1 MKILVTGASGFLGKT
16 LCPALR
22 ARGWEVFETHSR
34 DADLT
39 RFGSL
44 DKYNL
49 IHFDRI
55 YHLAAW
61 TQAGDF
67 CLYHPGEQ
75 WIINQKIN
83 THVLSWRHEWQ
94 PQAKLISMGTSC
106 SYEEGRELSEENYLR
121 GSPIQELYTY
131 GMCKRMLHI
140 GQMSLAKQFGYKYLT
155 VVPAT
160 LYGPGHHTD
169 GRQMHF
175 IFDLI
180 RKIMLYKHRGE
191 TVTLWGDGNQRREL
205 VFVSDFVDTLIALDE
220 RVENDLYNVGAG
232 EDHTIRE
239 FAEMICKIA
248 GVDSSDIRYDA
259 SKYVGAKS
267 KMLSTKKLDALLP
280 SRART
285 ALHAGLEIN
294 ITNFEQSLK

>member
-75 WIINQKIN
+75 WIINQQIN
-83 THVLSWRHEWQ
+83 THVLSWRHERQ
-94 PQAKLISMGTSC
+94 LRQLILGTSC
-106 SYEEGRELSEENYLR
+106 SYEEGGAIGR
-121 GSPIQELYTY
+121 GVPERSPFRLYVRD
-131 GMCKRMLHI
+131 GMLHI
-140 GQMSLAKQFGYKYLT
+140 GQMSLARQFGYKYLT
-155 VVPAT
+155 VFPAT
-160 LYGPGHHTD
+160 LYGLGHHTD

-285 ALHAGLEIN
+285 ALHVGLEIT